1 MVAAA
6 VGAVRAVQWSSWLH
20 SEGCAVWLCRCQHSE
35 MGKSWILTDWAIN
48 NGLSM
53 QESFYQGG
61 GVQSIPFVL
70 PQLTAEG
77 QCPRSPVTPG
87 QPAVSPGSLAPL
99 RHFWMELW
107 VCAQHCPPAWL
118 LLRSACWCHL
128 QVPGPLF
135 SRRDSSSF
143 LFLCAASPAVKT
155 AGKLTFSHLC
165 TWSSQECSHQYAM
178 GQPPVLIGTANCI
191 SPVFHQLYCI
201 KARQPTASSLASQTS
216 WNPCAQHQRAEHYR
230 QQKNPVGISSL
241 LGCTTLPSN
250 FCFFKYLWVAHILGS
265 KVNGGTPQRT
275 AFRDQG
281 ELCWKSTS
289 TAEPIEKDIQPAGL
303 DAWRK
308 GRQSWSSHG
317 GSIVWIPGSVI
328 LLQLPTALPSEGP
341 AFFPAHSGAHL
352 ITAF

>member
-1 MVAAA
+1 MPSEPRDPRAASGVTWITGSPESLLNGALGLCPALPSCLAAA
-6 VGAVRAVQWSSWLH
+6 EVSLLVSPASP
-20 SEGCAVWLCRCQHSE
+20 
-35 MGKSWILTDWAIN
+35 WA
-48 NGLSM
+48 
-53 QESFYQGG
+53 
-61 GVQSIPFVL
+61 FVL
-70 PQLTAEG
+70 QK
-77 QCPRSPVTPG
+77 R
-87 QPAVSPGSLAPL
+87 
-99 RHFWMELW
+99 FI
-107 VCAQHCPPAWL
+107 
-118 LLRSACWCHL
+118 
-128 QVPGPLF
+128 
-135 SRRDSSSF
+135 F
-143 LFLCAASPAVKT
+143 LFVPLCSEPSCENCRKINI
-155 AGKLTFSHLC
+155 LSHLC
-165 TWSSQECSHQYAM
+165 TWSSQECSHHYAM

-303 DAWRK
+303 GAWRK

-341 AFFPAHSGAHL
+341 AFFPAHPGAHL